1 MAEGPAWIY
10 QMTGEI
16 MQKKRLFA
24 SFAVTALVAGSLV
37 ATSSVA
43 TAATRNVTVWAPYS
57 GANLEMWNT
66 AIKRVE
72 ASNPGLKV
80 TSVGSIDMAKSL
92 AAINAGN
99 GPDISVSNGNGNLG
113 WFCGSGAWQKLNV
126 LIAGKNGIDIRST
139 FNASANASAESNHN
153 RCALPLGSE
162 VFAFYSNK
170 DLLAKAGFTRPP
182 KTTTELLE
190 YSKKLTTFNAD
201 GSIKTAGFL
210 PWAGYYGFDMDAM
223 WLGQMFGAKWYGGDQ
238 SAAFASDARWAKAFN
253 WQKSFIA
260 SVYGGG
266 NFDAGSKLLLK
277 FVASKGGE
285 WGTEHDFM
293 TGRVA
298 MKWDANWMGPMFCTG
313 DDWAM
318 AEKCTA
324 KYEFTISGFPVS
336 PELLAKYSGSGVVGQ
351 AQMGISKGSK
361 NVKDAWIVMKALAT
375 DTKLASAWDAANGAP
390 SSLLSKDARPAKYPS
405 WYQPIYD
412 VVEHPM
418 SAYHIVKN
426 TGEHQ
431 EEALVQNLMASWQ
444 AGDTP
449 NLKSALAELANKVNQ
464 IVARNN

>member
-1 MAEGPAWIY
+1 
-10 QMTGEI
+10 

-37 ATSSVA
+37 AASSVA
-43 TAATRNVTVWAPYS
+43 TAATRTVTVWSPYKT
-57 GANLEMWNT
+57 GNLDLWNA
-66 AIKRVE
+66 AIKRIEV
-72 ASNPGLKV
+72 ANPGLNIE
-80 TSVGSIDMAKSL
+80 SVGSIDMAKSL
-92 AAINAGN
+92 AAINAGT
-99 GPDISVSNGNGNLG
+99 GPDISVSNGNGNVG
-113 WFCGSGAWQKLNV
+113 WFCGSGAWQRLNLM
-126 LIAGKNGIDIRST
+126 LIGKYPLDVKKT
-139 FNASANASAESNHN
+139 FNATANASAVSNHN

-170 DLLAKAGFTRPP
+170 DLLAKAGFKNPP

-190 YSKKLTTFNAD
+190 YSKKLTTFNDD
-201 GSIKTAGFL
+201 GSIKSAGFL
-210 PWAGYYGFDMDAM
+210 PWAGYYGFDMDSM

-238 SAAFASDARWAKAFN
+238 KAAFASDPKWAKAFN

-266 NFDAGSKLLLK
+266 DFDKGSKLLLK
-277 FVASKGGE
+277 FVAAKGGE

-318 AEKCTA
+318 ADKCTA
-324 KYEFTISGFPVS
+324 KYEFEISGFPVS
-336 PELLAKYSGSGVVGQ
+336 PELLSTNAGAGVVGQ

-361 NVKDAWIVMKALAT
+361 NVKDAWIVMRALAT
-375 DTKLASAWDAANGAP
+375 DTKLASAWDSANGAP
-390 SSLLSKDARPAKYPS
+390 SSLLSKDARPAKYPA

-412 VVEHPM
+412 VVEHPK

-431 EEALVQNLMASWQ
+431 EEALLQNLMASWQ

-449 NLKSALAELANKVNQ
+449 NLKSALADLALKVNQ
-464 IVARNN
+464 IIARNN

>member
-1 MAEGPAWIY
+1 
-10 QMTGEI
+10 MTGEI

-37 ATSSVA
+37 AASSVA
-43 TAATRNVTVWAPYS
+43 TAATRTVTVWAPYS
-57 GANLEMWNT
+57 GANLDLWNT
-66 AIKRVE
+66 AIKRIE
-72 ASNPGLKV
+72 TANPGLSI

-92 AAINAGN
+92 AAINSGT

-126 LIAGKNGIDIRST
+126 LMAGSNGLNVKTT
-139 FNASANASAESNHN
+139 FNATANASALSGSS

-170 DLLAKAGFTRPP
+170 DLLAKAGFKNPP

-201 GSIKTAGFL
+201 GSIKNAGFL
-210 PWAGYYGFDMDAM
+210 PWAGYYGFDMDSM

-238 SAAFASDARWAKAFN
+238 KAAFASDPKWAKAFN

-266 NFDAGSKLLLK
+266 DFDKGSKLLLK
-277 FVASKGGE
+277 FVAAKGGE

-324 KYEFTISGFPVS
+324 KYEFEISGFPVS
-336 PELLAKYSGSGVVGQ
+336 PELVSTHSGSGVVGQ

-361 NVKDAWIVMKALAT
+361 NVKDAWLVMKALAT
-375 DTKLASAWDAANGAP
+375 DTKLASAWDSANGAP
-390 SSLLSKDARPAKYPS
+390 SSLLSKDARPAKYPA

-412 VVEHPM
+412 VVEHPK

-431 EEALVQNLMASWQ
+431 EEALLQKLMASWQ

-449 NLKSALAELANKVNQ
+449 NLKAALADLALKVNQ
-464 IVARNN
+464 IIARNN